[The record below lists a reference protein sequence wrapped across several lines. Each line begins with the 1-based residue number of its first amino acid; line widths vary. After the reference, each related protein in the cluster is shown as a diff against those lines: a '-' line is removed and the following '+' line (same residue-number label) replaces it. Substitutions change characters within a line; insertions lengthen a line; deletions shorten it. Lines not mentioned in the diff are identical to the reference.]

1 MVVRSAEAKYQ
12 KPPYS
17 SYILAYLQDLQ
28 AKHTTRFINP
38 ILSKISDILIMRGG
52 SDVFVC
58 VSVKDHA

>member
-1 MVVRSAEAKYQ
+1 MVVRSVEAKHQ

-38 ILSKISDILIMRGG
+38 ILSKISDILIMRGEG
-52 SDVFVC
+52 QMFLCASL
-58 VSVKDHA
+58 